1 MIKNVKS
8 WLVCALVLV
17 LVALGIVGGTI
28 AYIDPYFHYHK
39 PQPNLYY
46 ELDNQRS
53 QNDGIIK
60 RFDYDG
66 MIIGTSMSENFKTSE
81 AEELFGGTFIK
92 VPFAGGTY
100 KEQNENIANA
110 IAANPNLK
118 TVIRPLDYAYI
129 IDEPDRIRDD
139 LGDYPEYLYDNNPF
153 NDVNYIFNK
162 EILFDICLPMIQKS
176 MAGAPAGITSFDDYS
191 NWMDEA
197 TFGAKAV
204 LGDRTEFAP
213 APYKVPFVDEI
224 KANVYANITE
234 NVTDIAKAN
243 PDINFYYY
251 LTPYSAAWWGA
262 QNEKGEV
269 QRWIESERYAI
280 SLMLEC
286 DNIHLY
292 SFNNE
297 YDITTNLDNYRDEC
311 HHGDWINSQ
320 ILAWMYSG
328 TDQLTRENYNEYIE
342 VEMMYYLTFDYNS
355 LLEQK

>member
-1 MIKNVKS
+1 
-8 WLVCALVLV
+8 
-17 LVALGIVGGTI
+17 
-28 AYIDPYFHYHK
+28 
-39 PQPNLYY
+39 
-46 ELDNQRS
+46 
-53 QNDGIIK
+53 
-60 RFDYDG
+60 
-66 MIIGTSMSENFKTSE
+66 
-81 AEELFGGTFIK
+81 
-92 VPFAGGTY
+92 
-100 KEQNENIANA
+100 
-110 IAANPNLK
+110 
-118 TVIRPLDYAYI
+118 
-129 IDEPDRIRDD
+129 
-139 LGDYPEYLYDNNPF
+139 
-153 NDVNYIFNK
+153 
-162 EILFDICLPMIQKS
+162 MIQKS
-176 MAGAPAGITSFDDYS
+176 IAGAPAGITSFDDYS

-243 PDINFYYY
+243 PDIDFYYY

-311 HHGDWINSQ
+311 HHGDWVNSQ

-328 TDQLTRENYNEYIE
+328 TDQLTLENYNEYIE